1 MIFAVIDGQL
11 SLDKP
16 TLFRFSKY
24 GLGFFILSGKVAIG
38 LGLTRQGGITSTPDL
53 ALFITPETMRLI
65 KAPALN
71 DDLRRIDKAI
81 YGHDTAVVESL
92 ENLKAFAHQEYQRK
106 LKEVQH
112 GK

>member
-1 MIFAVIDGQL
+1 
-11 SLDKP
+11 
-16 TLFRFSKY
+16 
-24 GLGFFILSGKVAIG
+24 
-38 LGLTRQGGITSTPDL
+38 
-53 ALFITPETMRLI
+53 LI
-65 KAPALN
+65 KAPALSE
-71 DDLRRIDKAI
+71 DLRRIDKAI